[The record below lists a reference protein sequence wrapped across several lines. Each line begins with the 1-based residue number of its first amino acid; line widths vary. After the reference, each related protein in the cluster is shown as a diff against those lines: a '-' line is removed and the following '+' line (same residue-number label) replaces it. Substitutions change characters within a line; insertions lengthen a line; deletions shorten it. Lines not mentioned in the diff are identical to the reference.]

1 MTNTPIIK
9 TTLMDNPPKS
19 RIEKG
24 VDTTEDLIAKFQPE
38 TYHRRH
44 QFTFK
49 TVSPCH
55 RITH

>member
-1 MTNTPIIK
+1 MK
-9 TTLMDNPPKS
+9 MTLMDNPPKS

-24 VDTTEDLIAKFQPE
+24 VATAEDWIAKFRPE

-44 QFTFK
+44 HFTFK
-49 TVSPCH
+49 TVSSCH